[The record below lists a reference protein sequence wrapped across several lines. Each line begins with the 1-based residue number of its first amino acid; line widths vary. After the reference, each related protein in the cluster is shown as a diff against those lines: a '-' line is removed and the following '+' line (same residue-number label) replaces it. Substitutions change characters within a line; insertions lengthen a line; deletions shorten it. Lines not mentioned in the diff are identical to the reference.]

1 MELAQRFLT
10 AIYLLDMANMRHL
23 PTGPTWK
30 SHGLFK
36 SCACSVTVCDCPRLP
51 RTSTIDNAFCSISVN
66 AKIMLLNDT
75 IADHSPLL
83 VDMDVSLG
91 KKTALETTWTRDLSK
106 VSASEFEAILNEYDW
121 SPIYGMSDPDDATEF
136 LVKNVQSALDK
147 VAPPKLIKFR
157 SDKPPLYLNR
167 DTLRIMSLRDSA
179 RNSKNRQHFKAL
191 RNKANKLIKRDKVQ
205 SVLKRL
211 KKKSRSEAN
220 MA

>member
-1 MELAQRFLT
+1 
-10 AIYLLDMANMRHL
+10 
-23 PTGPTWK
+23 
-30 SHGLFK
+30 
-36 SCACSVTVCDCPRLP
+36 
-51 RTSTIDNAFCSISVN
+51 
-66 AKIMLLNDT
+66 MLLNDI

-91 KKTALETTWTRDLSK
+91 KKTVLETTWTHDLSK
-106 VSASEFEAILNEYDW
+106 VSVSEFEAFLNENDW

-179 RNSKNRQHFKAL
+179 RN
-191 RNKANKLIKRDKVQ
+191 
-205 SVLKRL
+205 
-211 KKKSRSEAN
+211 
-220 MA
+220 